1 MTQARRRGWWWLVL
15 AAALLALGAWL
26 MLGAEP
32 PPRPAPPYVSLPRK
46 MTPVERTRGAERRTW
61 TPPAVDAGLVAAA
74 PAPARPRDPLLSL
87 MPEKVERGAVVAEVN
102 AILNSELG
110 GLLLDCVTAGGRG
123 DLDVMADAGFDPRV
137 HLDRV
142 AVIDD
147 AFVMTG
153 QLGSLPLEPGTVTKD
168 YGPRAKL
175 LEFPG
180 TGRRSAGLWNN
191 QLLVVGSDEASTR
204 ALLDRLERGETS
216 SRPVLDDSQAYGEVY
231 GVVGPQAL
239 ADLFGD
245 DDPRVRDLLVGATK
259 GLAIHVD
266 VSHDVGV
273 VADVQANDATKTDE
287 LRKSIGGLLSL
298 ERLRAQNRG
307 RGDQAELLDLARV
320 RAGDGAGFRVEAGV
334 PHELVKSMLQSCV
347 DRQQRRAIER
357 AARAREPRPAG
368 E

>member
-1 MTQARRRGWWWLVL
+1 MTRARRRGWWWLVL

-32 PPRPAPPYVSLPRK
+32 PPRPPPPYVSLPRK
-46 MTPVERTRGAERRTW
+46 MTPVEATRVVERRTW
-61 TPPAVDAGLVAAA
+61 TAPAVDAGEVAMA
-74 PAPARPRDPLLSL
+74 PPARPRDPLLSL

-110 GLLLDCVTAGGRG
+110 GLFLDCVTSGRRG
-123 DLDVMADAGFDPRV
+123 ELDVMADAGFDPRV

-142 AVIDD
+142 AIIDD
-147 AFVMTG
+147 TFVMTG
-153 QLGSLPLEPGTVTKD
+153 QFGSIPLEPGTVTKD

-180 TGRRSAGLWNN
+180 TGKRSAGLWNN
-191 QLLVVGSDEASTR
+191 QLMVVGGDEATTR
-204 ALLDRLERGETS
+204 ALLDRLERGETK

-231 GVVGPQAL
+231 GVIGPQAL
-239 ADLFGD
+239 ADLVSD
-245 DDPRVRDLLVGATK
+245 DDPKVRDLLVGATK
-259 GLAIHVD
+259 GLSLHVD

-287 LRKSIGGLLSL
+287 LRKSIGGLLSIA
-298 ERLRAQNRG
+298 RLRAQNRG
-307 RGDQAELLDLARV
+307 RDDQAELLDLARV

-334 PHELVKSMLQSCV
+334 PHELVKSMLQRCV
-347 DRQQRRAIER
+347 DRQQRRAVER
-357 AARAREPRPAG
+357 ATRAKEPRPAS

>member
-1 MTQARRRGWWWLVL
+1 MTRARRRGWWWLVF

-32 PPRPAPPYVSLPRK
+32 PPRPPPPYVSLPRK
-46 MTPVERTRGAERRTW
+46 MTPVEATRVVERRTW
-61 TPPAVDAGLVAAA
+61 TPSAVDAGAVAA
-74 PAPARPRDPLLSL
+74 PPPARPRDPLLSL

-110 GLLLDCVTAGGRG
+110 GLFFDCVTAGGRG
-123 DLDVMADAGFDPRV
+123 DLDVMRDAGFDPKV
-137 HLDRV
+137 HLDRM

-147 AFVMTG
+147 SVVMTG
-153 QLGSLPLEPGTVTKD
+153 QLGAMPFPPGTVTKA

-175 LEFPG
+175 LELPG
-180 TGRRSAGLWNN
+180 EEKRSAGVWND
-191 QLLVVGSDEASTR
+191 QLVVFGGDEATTR
-204 ALLDRLERGETS
+204 ALLDRLERGESS

-231 GVVGPQAL
+231 GVIGPTAL

-245 DDPRVRDLLVGATK
+245 DDPKVRDLLVSATK
-259 GLAIHVD
+259 GLALHVD

-287 LRKSIGGLLSL
+287 LRKSIGGLLSIA
-298 ERLRAQNRG
+298 RLRAQNRG
-307 RGDQAELLDLARV
+307 RDDQAELLDLARV

-347 DRQQRRAIER
+347 DRQQQRAIKR
-357 AARAREPRPAG
+357 AARAKEPRPVG